1 MRKAV
6 ITTFFKAENYGAA
19 LQAYAL
25 EDIIQNRNYKPEILN
40 YRDAAIEDL
49 YNIFYFK
56 RETFYLSIRAF
67 LGNIIFYRRN
77 RKRHLKFQE
86 FQRDFLKIGEREYRS
101 AEDVK
106 RNPPNA
112 DIYITGSDQVWNASI
127 TEGLSD
133 IYTLNFGEGQ
143 IKKVAYAASIGSGIL
158 SQSEKENLKEKISGI
173 DCVSVRELTAG
184 QIVGD
189 LLPLK
194 PVAVTLDP
202 VLLRNQEEWEADLT
216 FNKRKKDKYILAYHV
231 EEDEEYR
238 KAVNALSQMTG
249 LKILHFDRR
258 NRFCNALKSAYTAGP
273 LEFVS
278 LIQHAEYVITT
289 SFHGTAFSIIF
300 HKKFWVFPHRQT
312 GSRVNDLLSL
322 LGISE
327 RAVQTFE
334 EFSSKDYDSEIDYV
348 RVEKILSQER
358 NKSLEWLENA
368 LKKSDDLT

>member
-25 EDIIQNRNYKPEILN
+25 EDIIQKRNYKPEILN

-133 IYTLNFGEGQ
+133 IY
-143 IKKVAYAASIGSGIL
+143 I
-158 SQSEKENLKEKISGI
+158 
-173 DCVSVRELTAG
+173 R
-184 QIVGD
+184 
-189 LLPLK
+189 
-194 PVAVTLDP
+194 
-202 VLLRNQEEWEADLT
+202 
-216 FNKRKKDKYILAYHV
+216 
-231 EEDEEYR
+231 
-238 KAVNALSQMTG
+238 
-249 LKILHFDRR
+249 
-258 NRFCNALKSAYTAGP
+258 
-273 LEFVS
+273 
-278 LIQHAEYVITT
+278 
-289 SFHGTAFSIIF
+289 
-300 HKKFWVFPHRQT
+300 
-312 GSRVNDLLSL
+312 
-322 LGISE
+322 
-327 RAVQTFE
+327 
-334 EFSSKDYDSEIDYV
+334 
-348 RVEKILSQER
+348 
-358 NKSLEWLENA
+358 
-368 LKKSDDLT
+368 